1 MAQWDALQESLNKH
15 GIGCTVFANRQAA
28 VDYLDGAIDGATV
41 GFGGSVTLQELG
53 LFEKLQ
59 AHNQVIWH
67 WKDPSGTVAEATA
80 APVYLSSLNGVAETG
95 ELINI
100 DGSGNRVS
108 ATSFGPKRIYYI
120 VGRNKVAPNLEQAL
134 WRARN
139 IAAPKNAQRLGV
151 KTPCAAKGDKC
162 YDCNSP
168 QRICRELLVTWRKP
182 TTVETMEVVLID
194 EDLGY

>member
-1 MAQWDALQESLNKH
+1 MIQWDTLQESMKKH
-15 GIGCTVFANRQAA
+15 GIDCTVFATRDAA
-28 VDYLDGAIDGATV
+28 VDYLNRVIDGETV

-53 LFEKLQ
+53 LFDTLKT
-59 AHNQVIWH
+59 HNQVIWH
-67 WKDPSGTVAEATA
+67 WQDPSGTAAEATA

-120 VGRNKVAPNLEQAL
+120 VGRNKVAPDLEQAL

-151 KTPCAAKGDKC
+151 KTPCAVKGDRC
-162 YDCNSP
+162 YDCNAP

-182 TTVETMEVVLID
+182 TTIEKMEVVLID